1 MTYKSTIR
9 IATFALISAAFFFG
23 GNLAEAATA
32 KLHYRFYCASCHGLE
47 GKGDGPNNTESQ
59 PVEPRDHT
67 NAAKMSQLTDEEI
80 IEVIKKG
87 GAATDRSRM
96 MPPFGDTLSK
106 QEISELKDY
115 LRGLCNCTAQ

>member
-1 MTYKSTIR
+1 MTYKT
-9 IATFALISAAFFFG
+9 LIKTAAFAITITAFFSG
-23 GNLAEAATA
+23 ASISEAATA
-32 KLHYRFYCASCHGLE
+32 KLNYRYYCASCHGLE

-67 NAAKMSQLTDEEI
+67 NAAKMSKLTDEEL
-80 IEVIKKG
+80 IEVIRDG

-96 MPPFGDTLSK
+96 MPPFGGTLKS